1 MSLNTDEP
9 NGASLSEMEADV
21 ADIFGLS
28 VAQPNEADA
37 GSPSSSEPSAEQ
49 GGGADQAP
57 SSSPEPSQESA
68 EQISTQAPE
77 ATGKPALATPAAAPA
92 AEGAEATTSAASAEP
107 PKPDEQALKLQSLE
121 ATVEA
126 LQAELASARAN
137 PAQGGDQQ
145 QAEPAA
151 AGESAGQ
158 ELPRYQLTLPQQ
170 VAEAIFYE
178 DPTKAAA
185 GITSMMN
192 SLATIIHH
200 NCRVEFN
207 ARLAQMEAQREA
219 AVSAQAQTQTVE
231 TGRKQYYAAFPA
243 HDNELILP
251 LIQAE
256 ARQMA
261 VEFPNLK
268 WDENY
273 INALGSRVNNRIAAL
288 TGAAQPT
295 PAVVVP
301 PQAPAASLPSGTRG
315 ETPGTPL
322 EGADLIADTFS

>member
-1 MSLNTDEP
+1 MSLNNDEP

-28 VAQPNEADA
+28 VAQPNEAGA

-68 EQISTQAPE
+68 APASTQASE

-92 AEGAEATTSAASAEP
+92 AGAAEATTSAAPAEP

-137 PAQGGDQQ
+137 PAAPSQQ
-145 QAEPAA
+145 QAEPQA

-170 VAEAIFYE
+170 VAEAIFDE

-231 TGRKQYYAAFPA
+231 AGREQYYTAFPA
-243 HDNELILP
+243 HKNELILP

-295 PAVVVP
+295 PPVVVP
-301 PQAPAASLPSGTRG
+301 PQAPAASLPTGTRG